1 MIVLWVDDDKV
12 LGFLVLLVLVEV
24 WLIVQ
29 VVVEHFVVVV
39 AQALLEVVQPESV
52 GLVPRRLAASDLLTE
67 VTWGP
72 LQVVL
77 LGLQR
82 VLVLR

>member
-39 AQALLEVVQPESV
+39 AQALLEVVQLESA
-52 GLVPRRLAASDLLTE
+52 GLVPRKLAALGLLT
-67 VTWGP
+67 G
-72 LQVVL
+72 
-77 LGLQR
+77 LG
-82 VLVLR
+82 